1 MGAAVPIAGAVVGTV
16 STINQQ
22 NAQRRAAEEQRR
34 GLIAQ
39 EQASAR
45 NLQLSLQEI
54 ERQRMYAGA
63 HAQLQE
69 QARLNNL
76 AFQQNESLIDRQEAQ
91 LQLAQ
96 QQINAQIQATQAQG
110 DAGRQGQNI
119 QNQLAQGNMQRGLE
133 ATGEQAGQQIQQ
145 QNLQNRQFGE
155 SVADAAGYQ
164 QYLNQEQAGVN
175 TGLEGLI
182 GQYAQGQIQ
191 TGVETVTAN
200 QQAAQ
205 GMNELRN
212 MALQGDARQQQGN
225 DEVAQMRQ
233 TLGSD
238 GISSSDAAQLQ
249 AGQEQIA
256 REAIQRRMVMNQG
269 ASDIAANLELTRAL
283 TGFQRGQVDKG
294 FANGTRD
301 LLNQATMQRNAKQN
315 QLSLNSYGRSIE
327 AQSLNSQQQLQSS
340 MGRQGRELAG
350 MSQQMSAALQQQQLV
365 QGSQMAQ
372 AASDYEILKA
382 SLDAGLTN
390 QALDILESAR
400 LQRYELEGAT
410 QNLNQIFSDMAMSQQ
425 AFSQVNAGQAE
436 QAAFRAQQNA
446 VQASKPGFLSYAS
459 AIGQGALGVR
469 EALYQQPTYQPPSQT
484 GFGGFMSGM
493 NFNQANITNPNS
505 FTNANSYSFQQRI

>member
-16 STINQQ
+16 STVNQM
-22 NAQRRAAEEQRR
+22 NAQRKAANAQRE

-69 QARLNNL
+69 QARINNL
-76 AFQQNESLIDRQEAQ
+76 AFQQNESLMNRQEAQ

-96 QQINAQIQATQAQG
+96 QQINAQMQAMNAQG
-110 DAGRQGQNI
+110 DAARQGQNI

-133 ATGEQAGQQIQQ
+133 ATGEQAGQQLQQ
-145 QNLQNRQFGE
+145 QNLQNKQYGE
-155 SVADAAGYQ
+155 AAADAAGYQ

-191 TGVETVTAN
+191 TGMETVSAN

-205 GMNELRN
+205 GAQQLNQ
-212 MALQGDARQQQGN
+212 MAMQGDARQEQGN
-225 DEVAQMRQ
+225 REVAQMRQ
-233 TLGSD
+233 GLGRD
-238 GISSSDAAQLQ
+238 GFSSSDISQLEM
-249 AGQEQIA
+249 GHEQIA
-256 REAIQRRMVMNQG
+256 REAIQRRLVMNQG
-269 ASDIAANLELTRAL
+269 SADIAANLELTRAL

-301 LLNQATMQRNAKQN
+301 LLNQAAMQRTAKQN
-315 QLSLNSYGRSIE
+315 QLGLNAYGRSIE
-327 AQSLNSQQQLQSS
+327 AQGLNAQQQLQSS
-340 MGRQGRELAG
+340 LGRQGRNLAG

-365 QGSQMAQ
+365 QGAQMAQ
-372 AASDYEILKA
+372 SASDYEILKA
-382 SLDAGLTN
+382 SLDAGLTD
-390 QALDILESAR
+390 QALDILEQAR

-436 QAAFRAQQNA
+436 QAAFRAQQNS

-469 EALYQQPTYQPPSQT
+469 EALYQQPTYKPPSQT

-493 NFNQANITNPNS
+493 SMNQANITNPSS
-505 FTNANSYSFQQRI
+505 FTNASSYSFQQLI